1 MSKCLKTLFRN
12 ALANH
17 SAKTQGNQ
25 NVSIS
30 RKFSGSIQLPLK
42 SIYLHIVLASE
53 PQFKA
58 VQKRVQNL
66 EAEVLRLQKDVDIL
80 KAKPAELVVPPTKPG
95 QETGTVPFS
104 ARQLGHLSVTFYTGL
119 PNLPT
124 FFFIVALLEGAQA
137 YVPKGSTLGDV
148 VLIVLMKLRLALL
161 NADLGYRFG
170 LSETTVGKIMK
181 VNIPGLSSQLKRFII
196 WPTKDDT
203 SRTLPTLVRRRY
215 PDCRAIIDCTECRI
229 ERPLAFGAR
238 SETYSHYKGTNT
250 FKFLIGITPNGAVS
264 FVSKCWGGRA
274 SDKKLIQSS
283 GFLDKLADGD
293 VILAD
298 RGFLIKE
305 DVARRG
311 ARLVVPALT
320 RGKKQ
325 LPAREAEEA
334 RQISRIRIH
343 VERAIGRLKVYRIL
357 RDRLPVS
364 LLRYATSVVNICAAL
379 TNMRP
384 RLT

>member
-1 MSKCLKTLFRN
+1 M
-12 ALANH
+12 
-17 SAKTQGNQ
+17 
-25 NVSIS
+25 
-30 RKFSGSIQLPLK
+30 
-42 SIYLHIVLASE
+42 
-53 PQFKA
+53 
-58 VQKRVQNL
+58 
-66 EAEVLRLQKDVDIL
+66 
-80 KAKPAELVVPPTKPG
+80 
-95 QETGTVPFS
+95 
-104 ARQLGHLSVTFYTGL
+104 
-119 PNLPT
+119 
-124 FFFIVALLEGAQA
+124 
-137 YVPKGSTLGDV
+137 
-148 VLIVLMKLRLALL
+148 LIVLMKLRLALF

-170 LSETTVGKIMK
+170 LSQTAIGKIMK
-181 VNIPGLSSQLKRFII
+181 VNIPVLSSQLKRFII

-203 SRTLPTLVRRRY
+203 ARTLATLVRRRY

-229 ERPLAFGAR
+229 ERPLAFCAR

-283 GFLDKLADGD
+283 GFLDKLTDGD

-298 RGFLIKE
+298 QGFLIKE

-311 ARLVVPALT
+311 AHLIVPALT

-343 VERAIGRLKVYRIL
+343 VEHAIGRMKVYRNLKRQAPSEFASLCNKRCKHLCSSDEHATMADVKTSFMGVITVKACSIFL
-357 RDRLPVS
+357 CKSRQLPC
-364 LLRYATSVVNICAAL
+364 LYDT
-379 TNMRP
+379 TKGWF
-384 RLT
+384 TH